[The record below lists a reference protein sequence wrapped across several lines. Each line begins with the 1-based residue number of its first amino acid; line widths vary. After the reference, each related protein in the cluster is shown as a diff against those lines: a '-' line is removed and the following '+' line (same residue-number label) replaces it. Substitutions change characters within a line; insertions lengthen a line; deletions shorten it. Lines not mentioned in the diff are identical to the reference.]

1 MNTQTVTVEDA
12 QTRLAELLNLAQAGN
27 EIIIAQGDQPVARL
41 VAIAETKPKRRV
53 AGLHR
58 GKIWMSDDFDAP
70 LPDEY
75 WLSKK
80 RGSHQPHDNNS
91 NLLKRS

>member
-1 MNTQTVTVEDA
+1 MKPQTVTIEDA

-41 VAIAETKPKRRV
+41 VAIAESKPKRRI

-70 LPDEY
+70 LPDEF
-75 WLSKK
+75 WLGEK
-80 RGSHQPHDNNS
+80 
-91 NLLKRS
+91 